1 MNGKLTILANKH
13 SCTRLSNDANYQLW
27 HCYYGQFHLRPEF
40 KVTKMNQRVSP
51 CLSRGREGRREGTL
65 RAHQDS
71 RKSLC
76 FRLVENIPSWK
87 KRYTQWVL
95 RMSHSKE
102 YLMPHSN
109 WDIHIF
115 YFFSSNF
122 LIFKYVYTLYTVQT
136 NFRKYLGPRSVA
148 HPAFDARNCR
158 VAVYLEV
165 LRQHLKIAT

>member
-1 MNGKLTILANKH
+1 
-13 SCTRLSNDANYQLW
+13 
-27 HCYYGQFHLRPEF
+27 
-40 KVTKMNQRVSP
+40 
-51 CLSRGREGRREGTL
+51 
-65 RAHQDS
+65 
-71 RKSLC
+71 
-76 FRLVENIPSWK
+76 
-87 KRYTQWVL
+87 
-95 RMSHSKE
+95 MSHSKE

-158 VAVYLEV
+158 LAVFLEG
-165 LRQHLKIAT
+165 LRQHLKIAKRCTSSFKYLYMYKGTLHYLQALFYVKRTHTKNQMTQQYVIYEHM